1 MTMMQLSEA
10 ARAVGGEMHGADAA
24 FDAVC
29 ADSRAL
35 KNGDLFIA
43 LRGARFDGHDFVGH
57 AARAGA
63 AAALVQR
70 ERAAALAS
78 HMPLAAVSDTTTA
91 LGALAAHWRAR
102 FDVPLVAVAGSNG
115 KTTVKEMIAGCLR
128 EHWGGACVLAAQGNL
143 NNHIGLPLTLLR
155 LRGEHRAAVVEV
167 GMNHPG
173 ETAYLAG
180 ITRPSIALINN
191 AQREHQEFMRSVG
204 EVAIEHGALLV
215 RLPPAGIAVINA
227 DDDHADY
234 WRGVAAGRRIRDFG
248 LERPAAV
255 HARYRLLPLAAEIE
269 LDTPEGQASFT
280 LQAAGRHNVRN
291 ALAAVAAATAA
302 GVPLDACVRALARFA
317 PVRGRMQDIPGI
329 AGARL
334 LDDSYN
340 ANPDSVRAAI
350 AVLARLPGSKL
361 LVLGDMGEVGAH
373 GIAYHQEVG
382 AYARTAGVDRLFALG
397 DMAEH
402 AARSFGSGARHFAR
416 IEDLLAEVENALGPQ
431 VTVLVKGSRF
441 MQMERVVR
449 AFAADGETKDERRE
463 GATS

>member
-1 MTMMQLSEA
+1 MTMMQLSEV
-10 ARAVGGEMHGADAA
+10 ARAVGGDLRGRDAG
-24 FDAVC
+24 FEAVC
-29 ADSRAL
+29 ADSRVL
-35 KNGDLFIA
+35 KNGDLFVA
-43 LRGARFDGHDFVGH
+43 LKGERFDGHDFVSH

-70 ERAAALAS
+70 ERAANLPGEL
-78 HMPLAAVSDTTTA
+78 PLAAVNDTTTA

-102 FDVPLVAVAGSNG
+102 FDLPLVAVAGSNG

-128 EHWGGACVLAAQGNL
+128 EHWGEAGVLAARGNL
-143 NNHIGLPLTLLR
+143 NNHIGVPLTLLG

-180 ITRPSIALINN
+180 IARPGIVLINN

-204 EVAIEHGALLV
+204 DVAIEHGALLV
-215 RLPPAGIAVINA
+215 GLPPKGVAVINA

-255 HARYRLLPLAAEIE
+255 HARYRLLALAAEIE
-269 LDTPEGQASFT
+269 LTTPEGRASFA

-302 GVPLDACVRALARFA
+302 GVPLDACVRALTRFA
-317 PVRGRMQDIPGI
+317 PVRGRMQTVPAIG
-329 AGARL
+329 GALL
-334 LDDSYN
+334 LDDTYN

-350 AVLARLPGSKL
+350 AVLARLPGRRL
-361 LVLGDMGEVGAH
+361 LVLGDMGEVGMN
-373 GIAYHQEVG
+373 GIAYHEEVG
-382 AYARTAGVDRLFALG
+382 AYARTARVDSLYALG
-397 DMAEH
+397 EMAQH
-402 AARSFGSGARHFAR
+402 AVRSFGGGARHFTR
-416 IEDLLAEVENALGPQ
+416 IEDLLAAVENVLEPP

-441 MQMERVVR
+441 MKMERVVK
-449 AFAADGETKDERRE
+449 ALASDEAARGERRE
-463 GATS
+463 AAGS